1 MTMAA
6 MVVAISASA
15 QVYVGGTMGLGST
28 KVGEGDSKMSY
39 KFVPELGYQLDENW
53 DLGIS
58 IGYQGVEDGNH
69 TFEVAPYGRYNF
81 TSDKLVNFFLEGG
94 FGFAH
99 VGGNG
104 ADYDKYS
111 IGIKPGVK
119 VTLSKHVSFISKIG
133 FLGYQQYGEG
143 SAKVKQFGLNLN
155 ATNVQFGIN
164 YKF

>member
-28 KVGEGDSKMSY
+28 KVGDGDSKMSY
-39 KFVPELGYQLDENW
+39 KFVPEIGYQLDKNW
-53 DLGIS
+53 DLGIA
-58 IGYQGVEDGNH
+58 IGYEGVEDGNH
-69 TFEVAPYGRYNF
+69 TFEVSPYGRYNF

-104 ADYDKYS
+104 ADYDMYS

-133 FLGYQQYGEG
+133 FLGYQQAGEG
-143 SAKVKQFGLNLN
+143 GSKVKQFGLNLD
-155 ATNVQFGIN
+155 ATNIQFGLN